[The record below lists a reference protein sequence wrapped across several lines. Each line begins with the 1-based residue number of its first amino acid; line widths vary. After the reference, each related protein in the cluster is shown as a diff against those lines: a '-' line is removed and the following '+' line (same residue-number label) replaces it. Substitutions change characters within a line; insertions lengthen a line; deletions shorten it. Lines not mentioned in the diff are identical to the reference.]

1 MCRVIKGKKLSV
13 KDNMGFVFEN
23 QLQTQIVHIHLALY
37 LYGRDYFKM
46 KLHVSKTRNKTELN
60 NKQKNNFRVSKSVTL
75 G

>member
-13 KDNMGFVFEN
+13 KGNMGQFVY
-23 QLQTQIVHIHLALY
+23 IHLALY

-60 NKQKNNFRVSKSVTL
+60 NKQKNTCIVTL
-75 G
+75 E